1 MNKYDGLYI
10 LVGANKDEALDKA
23 IEKAQSEITRLGGKV
38 LDTQNLGKRTFA
50 RPLAKRD
57 NGVYIRIRFEFDGT
71 KIEELIN
78 RYHLAEEIFR
88 VQVLAVDERR
98 EQVIAEQAEA
108 RRARAE
114 AAAAEAAE
122 NGEAPAD
129 AE

>member
-23 IEKAQSEITRLGGKV
+23 IEKAQSELTRLGGKV

-50 RPLAKRD
+50 RPLAKKD
-57 NGVYIRIRFEFDGT
+57 NGVYIRIRFEMDPS

-78 RYHLAEEIFR
+78 RYHLADEIFR
-88 VQVLAVDERR
+88 VQILSVDERR

-114 AAAAEAAE
+114 AAESEAEAVEDAPAAE
-122 NGEAPAD
+122 
-129 AE
+129 

>member
-10 LVGANKDEALDKA
+10 LVGANTDEALDKA
-23 IEKAQSEITRLGGKV
+23 IEKAQSELTRLGGKV

-50 RPLAKRD
+50 RPLAKKD
-57 NGVYIRIRFEFDGT
+57 NGVYIRIRFEMDPS
-71 KIEELIN
+71 KIEELIS

-88 VQVLAVDERR
+88 VQILAVDERR

-114 AAAAEAAE
+114 AAAAEGGETAEDAPAAE
-122 NGEAPAD
+122 
-129 AE
+129 

>member
-23 IEKAQSEITRLGGKV
+23 LDKAQSEITRLGGKI

-57 NGVYIRIRFEFDGT
+57 NGVYLRIRFEMDGG
-71 KIEELIN
+71 KIEELVN
-78 RYHLAEEIFR
+78 RYHLSEEIFR
-88 VQVLAVDERR
+88 VQILAVDERR
-98 EQVIAEQAEA
+98 EKIVAEQAEA

-114 AAAAEAAE
+114 AAAAEAGDAE
-122 NGEAPAD
+122 PAAD